1 MKTHLVWLG
10 VAIASLLF
18 GWQLAM
24 RLGRGETKPL
34 EIIKEVPAPIAD
46 IYLEAKK
53 LADSFQKAERLGG
66 NDVLGGVAAVR
77 VAVAIDEDAKPHVA
91 ERALQEAIESELR
104 KSGVPVA
111 ADALHALQFM
121 VDGVWDEKKTTLTYT
136 ARMGLTEDARIQRR
150 TTLKVA
156 TVIVW
161 ENGFQ
166 GYAASAKVGEDVAK
180 AAQNLAAAFATA
192 YRAANGK

>member
-10 VAIASLLF
+10 VAIAALLF

-24 RLGRGETKPL
+24 RLGRGDVKPL
-34 EIIKEVPAPIAD
+34 EIIREVPAPIAD
-46 IYLEAKK
+46 VYLEARK
-53 LADSFQKAERLGG
+53 LADSFQKAERLDG
-66 NDVLGGVAAVR
+66 NNVLAGLAGVR
-77 VAVAIDEDAKPHVA
+77 VTVAFDDDARPNVV
-91 ERALQEAIESELR
+91 EREIAEAIEATLK
-104 KSGVPVA
+104 KSGVPVV
-111 ADALHALQFM
+111 ADAAHALQFM

-136 ARMGLTEDARIQRR
+136 ARMGLTENARIQRP
-150 TTLKVA
+150 TGLKVA

-166 GYAASAKVGEDVAK
+166 GFAASAKVGADVAK
-180 AAQNLAAAFATA
+180 AAHNLAAAFATA